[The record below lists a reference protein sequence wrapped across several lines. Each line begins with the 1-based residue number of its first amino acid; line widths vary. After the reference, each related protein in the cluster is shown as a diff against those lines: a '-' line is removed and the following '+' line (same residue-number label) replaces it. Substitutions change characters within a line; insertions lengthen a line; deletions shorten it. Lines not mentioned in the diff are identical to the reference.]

1 MGGLAESV
9 NSTVGSLV
17 NLASPGSFS
26 EPARLEAPRH
36 RGHADGHADSHA
48 DSHADGRENS
58 RRRDGSGREGR
69 AKEVGALRAE
79 VERLR

>member
-9 NSTVGSLV
+9 NTTVGSLV
-17 NLASPGSFS
+17 NFASPGSFS

-36 RGHADGHADSHA
+36 RGHADGHAD
-48 DSHADGRENS
+48 GRESGRGKN